1 MRPRTTASE
10 IRKRDSEFRHHG
22 WPPEIEHG
30 QLGRVD
36 PPQPPA
42 LAGRIDGP
50 ARGRLPL
57 RPGRRRLERRVQRPR
72 LAGAVIA
79 ALRGGRPIRREGR
92 RVQAG
97 LPVNPPAEPAD
108 RVQT

>member
-1 MRPRTTASE
+1 VSPRAATGE
-10 IRKRDSEFRHHG
+10 VVEVDSQLGHDH

-50 ARGRLPL
+50 ARGCLPL

-79 ALRGGRPIRREGR
+79 ALSGGRPIGREGR